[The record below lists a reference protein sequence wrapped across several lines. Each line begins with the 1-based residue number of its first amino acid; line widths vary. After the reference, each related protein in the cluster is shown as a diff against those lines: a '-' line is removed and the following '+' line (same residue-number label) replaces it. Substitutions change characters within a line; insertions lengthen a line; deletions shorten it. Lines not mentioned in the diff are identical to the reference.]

1 MKKHKKT
8 ALAMSAALL
17 TLALMG
23 TACSSNNNN
32 ANSSPSASPSS
43 SASPSA
49 SVTPDTENVSPPAS
63 PELISATG
71 KYVGLQDSHSIE
83 IETEQGPEGFQ
94 VSPEVADKVDSWEG
108 NTPVKFEYKV
118 ETLDVD
124 GTKVEQKTIVTIEKE

>member
-32 ANSSPSASPSS
+32 ANTSPSASPSS

-49 SVTPDTENVSPPAS
+49 SITPDSANETPDAS

-71 KYVGLQDSHSIE
+71 KYVGLQDSHAIE
-83 IETEQGPEGFQ
+83 IETEQGSEGFQ
-94 VSPEVADKVDSWEG
+94 VSAEIADKVDSWEE

-118 ETLDVD
+118 ETIDAN
-124 GTKVEQKTIVTIEKE
+124 GSQIEQKTIITIDKE